1 MNGSTRRQASIVWR
15 LAEGWVGRIV
25 FLALMLVLWE
35 WGVAAFHI
43 PTVILPL
50 PSRIFRSLVTGLL
63 RPLNA
68 SDGYYVHIAVTVEE
82 TLLGFFIGGLLGF
95 VLGGILAEIPLVRS
109 LLLPYILAF
118 NSLPK
123 VALAPLVIIWFG
135 FGMSSKVVLSA
146 LLVFLPL
153 MINTMA
159 GLSATDEKVLRLFRS
174 LRASRWQLF
183 RMVQLP
189 NSLPYVFAGLEVG
202 IIYSLIGAVV
212 GEFIGAYKGLG
223 LLITL
228 RDSRMDIPGV
238 FAIFIQLSI
247 IGIVLHQVVIWI
259 RRKVIF
265 WQRFSEEQRAVGL

>member
-1 MNGSTRRQASIVWR
+1 MNSSTRQQASIVWE
-15 LAEGWVGRIV
+15 LAEGWVGRVV
-25 FLALMLVLWE
+25 FLILVLALWE

-43 PTVILPL
+43 PTVILPS
-50 PSRIFRSLVTGLL
+50 PSRILRSLMAGLL
-63 RPLNA
+63 RPLGA
-68 SDGYYVHIAVTVEE
+68 IDGYYIHIAATVEE
-82 TLLGFFIGGLLGF
+82 TLVGFFVGSLLGII
-95 VLGGILAEIPLVRS
+95 LGGILAEIPLVHS

-123 VALAPLVIIWFG
+123 VALAPLVIVWFG

-159 GLSATDEKVLRLFRS
+159 GLGATDEKALRLLRS
-174 LRASRWQLF
+174 LRASRWQVF

-189 NSLPYVFAGLEVG
+189 SSLPYIFAGLEVG

-212 GEFIGAYKGLG
+212 GEFIGAYQGLG

-247 IGIVLHQVVIWI
+247 IGVVLHQVVIWI

-265 WQRFSEEQRAVGL
+265 WQRFSEEQRAIGL